1 MKKAVLIT
9 IGDEILSGNTIDTN
23 SNFIATQLK
32 NIGFKVVQI
41 FTISDE
47 IETIKKNLK
56 SAFELGNLVIT
67 TGGLGP
73 TKDDKTK
80 KAFAEFFN
88 DTLVSDTETLEHLRQ
103 LLIKRK
109 REHLFD
115 INLPQA
121 DILSKSKVFQN
132 HNGTAPSLMV
142 EENGKI
148 AICLPGVP
156 YEVKPLIKNQIIPFL
171 QEKFEQNFIV
181 SRIISVVNFPESL
194 LSETIESWELDLPS
208 TISLSYLPIANRVKL
223 RLTATGKNE
232 EILNQQLDEEITKLK
247 PLIQENIIS
256 ENGDSIEE
264 ILHDLLISKNLTIST
279 AESCTGGE
287 LSHLIT
293 SVSGSSNYF
302 LGGICTY
309 QTQKKSE
316 ILGVSEDLIKEKT
329 VVSEEVSQAMSL
341 GCQKLFKTDIALST
355 TGVAGPNS
363 DEFESE
369 IGTVFYSI
377 RVQNFEKTFKLYLP
391 HLERKDFMNFVS
403 MKVLQDLIEI
413 LIKEK
418 V

>member
-1 MKKAVLIT
+1 MKNAVLIT

-88 DTLVSDTETLEHLRQ
+88 DTLVSDAETLEHLRQ

-156 YEVKPLIKNQIIPFL
+156 YEVKPLIKNQIIPYL
-171 QEKFEQNFIV
+171 QKKFEQNFIV

-194 LSETIESWELDLPS
+194 LSETIETWELALPS

-247 PLIQENIIS
+247 PLIQDNIIS

-329 VVSEEVSQAMSL
+329 VVSEEVAQAMSL

-377 RVQNFEKTFKLYLP
+377 RVHNFEKTFKLYLP

>member
-47 IETIKKNLK
+47 IETIKKTLK

-115 INLPQA
+115 INLSQA

-194 LSETIESWELDLPS
+194 LSETIETWELALPS

-247 PLIQENIIS
+247 PLIQDNIIS

-341 GCQKLFKTDIALST
+341 GCQNLFKTDIALST

-369 IGTVFYSI
+369 VGTVFYSI

>member
-88 DTLVSDTETLEHLRQ
+88 DSLVSDTETLEHLRQ

-156 YEVKPLIKNQIIPFL
+156 YEVKPLIKNQIIPYL
-171 QEKFEQNFIV
+171 QKKFEQNFIV

-194 LSETIESWELDLPS
+194 LSETIETWELALPS

-247 PLIQENIIS
+247 PLIQDNIIS

-316 ILGVSEDLIKEKT
+316 ILGVSESLIQEKT
-329 VVSEEVSQAMSL
+329 VVSEEVAQAMSL

-377 RVQNFEKTFKLYLP
+377 RVHNFEKTFKLYLP